1 MATPTIVQCQ
11 DFINNTTKYDDVK
24 KTYDNLCNLQLPLSS
39 FSYNLKDF
47 MASMPDGAKEQED
60 PIKFENKQELI
71 DTAKKFFRDLGGE
84 YSEIAKVFDNSEIK
98 FNINVQKVG
107 YCTSYTTLDSEN
119 KSQHNLNITLDKNG
133 LFALCH
139 EMTNAYVISQARK
152 NDRQTDS
159 KNEHILDKS
168 TNIAMSYLITDYIL
182 KNTPNLS
189 EQERDII
196 KYNLFKE
203 LQFQTNYLFADQ
215 VAIKKLMESSPDSF
229 DSLRENYS
237 AENLLKAMT
246 DATDHASASARD
258 FVNDRIIDIAMTG
271 NTSRYLQGNLAL
283 ILSHMKNPTN
293 NHITNRLKESALNT
307 AIRQIEGG
315 ESSRDIINEG
325 DNLVDDPSED
335 FKNVL
340 NQYSNDP
347 SIFKNCLNGPAH
359 DHNHE
364 DENVMVREIKKYN

>member
-307 AIRQIEGG
+307 AIRQIDGG

>member
-24 KTYDNLCNLQLPLSS
+24 KTYDNLCNLQPPLSS
-39 FSYNLKDF
+39 FSYKLKDF

-84 YSEIAKVFDNSEIK
+84 YSEIAKVFDNPEIK

-293 NHITNRLKESALNT
+293 DHITNRLKESALNT

-347 SIFKNCLNGPAH
+347 STFKNCLNGPAH
-359 DHNHE
+359 DHDHE